1 MAKAASAAASVEPA
15 AAASVEPAAPSAQP
29 AQEAQ
34 AAQQAQQAQA
44 PAIRQPLI
52 VCVGHVDAGKT
63 KLLDRIRGTAIA
75 AKEAGGITQCIGC
88 SHVPLATVKAICGE
102 LLEKLKIRFSIPG
115 LLFIDTPGHAA
126 FTSLRKRGGNL
137 ADIAILVIDVN
148 K

>member
-1 MAKAASAAASVEPA
+1 MAKAASAAASGA
-15 AAASVEPAAPSAQP
+15 HPAAPATQP
-29 AQEAQ
+29 VQEAQEAQ
-34 AAQQAQQAQA
+34 AERQVQQAQA

-88 SHVPLATVKAICGE
+88 SHVPLSTVKAICGE
-102 LLEKLKIRFSIPG
+102 LLEKLNIKFSIPG

-148 K
+148 